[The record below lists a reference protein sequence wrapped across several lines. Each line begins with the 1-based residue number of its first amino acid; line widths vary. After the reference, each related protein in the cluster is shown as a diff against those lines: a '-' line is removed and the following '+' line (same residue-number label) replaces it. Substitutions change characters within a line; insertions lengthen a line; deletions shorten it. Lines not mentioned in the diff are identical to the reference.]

1 MDSAKAMPIFPED
14 LRDVC
19 VDTQPPQPFL
29 PRSSGSSCTQGLPAL
44 LISRNLYDNNHMV
57 LSWALQ
63 IWTCGAP
70 RRPSSTS
77 LSIAQRTLQLC
88 TTWQSGVGRAEDS
101 CRCPQ
106 QRLLVGPGLSF
117 ALTSAFALESAIQ
130 QLVCPAI
137 PASHGTAEPLSG
149 GHSRSFAQ
157 AL

>member
-63 IWTCGAP
+63 IWTCRAP
-70 RRPSSTS
+70 
-77 LSIAQRTLQLC
+77 
-88 TTWQSGVGRAEDS
+88 
-101 CRCPQ
+101 
-106 QRLLVGPGLSF
+106 
-117 ALTSAFALESAIQ
+117 
-130 QLVCPAI
+130 
-137 PASHGTAEPLSG
+137 
-149 GHSRSFAQ
+149 
-157 AL
+157 